1 MKTSVV
7 LCCYNGENYIEE
19 QLDSLRLQTRVPD
32 EVCIID
38 DCSKDGTVDKVQ
50 AYIKKYQLKHWF
62 LIKNVQN
69 KGWKQNF
76 IEGMLQASG
85 DIIFPCD
92 QDDIWDK
99 MKIEKMSNIMENDPR
114 VLVLAANYTT
124 YYEGEKYRK
133 VSNLFTK
140 SMKFDERYEKIIP
153 GNKALYIY
161 RPGCVMATR
170 KSLVELAVK
179 YKFADYP
186 HDALLWRTALF
197 LDGLYIFNYSSIMFR
212 RHNSNASD
220 AKRHKRSDKLN
231 DIIYYIKVAECLKK
245 MIRDNGDE
253 IYKLQLLD
261 RIIQFMNM
269 RRIFLETGNMKRFL
283 QLCIRYHDY
292 YITKKALLADLYLA
306 VRDGE
311 TK

>member
-7 LCCYNGENYIEE
+7 LCCYNGEKYIEQ

-32 EVCIID
+32 EVRIID
-38 DCSKDGTVDKVQ
+38 DCSKDNTVDKVQ
-50 AYIKKYQLKHWF
+50 AYIKKYQLKNWF

-140 SMKFDERYEKIIP
+140 AMKFDERYEKIIP

-161 RPGCVMATR
+161 RPGCVMAAR

-186 HDALLWRTALF
+186 HDALLWRSALF
-197 LDGLYIFNYSSIMFR
+197 LDGLYLFNYSSIKFR

-220 AKRHKRSDKLN
+220 AKRHQKSDKLN
-231 DIIYYIKVAECLKK
+231 DIAYYIKSAEYLKK
-245 MIRDNGDE
+245 LVRDNGNE
-253 IYKLQLLD
+253 IDKQQLLD
-261 RIIQFMNM
+261 RLIQFMTM

-283 QLCIRYHDY
+283 QLCVRYHDY
-292 YITKKALLADLYLA
+292 YITKKALLADLYLG
-306 VRDGE
+306 VRAGE